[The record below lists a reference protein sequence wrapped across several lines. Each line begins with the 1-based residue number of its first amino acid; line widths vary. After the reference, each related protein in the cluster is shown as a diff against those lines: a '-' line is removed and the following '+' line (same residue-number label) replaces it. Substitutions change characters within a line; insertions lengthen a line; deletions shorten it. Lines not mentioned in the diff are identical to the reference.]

1 MKTFFLCWDNTNF
14 KLYLIRT
21 NLNCPLSPPAKFLH
35 FQNGFL
41 FVWKNPL
48 QPAAIHD
55 PILNLALIQ
64 ICNSICEES
73 TKKDGEKKKLLPE
86 NFCRYSK
93 LLNKKLVCMKCIL
106 LSSLTKPLENQP
118 ERASFQCNYL
128 TEKNILPPTQNY
140 VKAKWPWSKITVFLE
155 VVQPSAFVGMHNSLD

>member
-1 MKTFFLCWDNTNF
+1 MKTFFLCWDNTTF

-21 NLNCPLSPPAKFLH
+21 NLSCPLSPSAKFLH

-41 FVWKNPL
+41 FVWKNS
-48 QPAAIHD
+48 PAA
-55 PILNLALIQ
+55 
-64 ICNSICEES
+64 CSNSWPQFKPS
-73 TKKDGEKKKLLPE
+73 FDTDLQFNMWRRYEKRWRKEKLLPE

-140 VKAKWPWSKITVFLE
+140 VKAKWPRLNGSKKSQF
-155 VVQPSAFVGMHNSLD
+155 SLR